1 MGHGE
6 AAWNLWEYKDE
17 QFWLTFNGNWQ
28 CIKNKRANQDPK
40 WKKKLLNRRGGKW
53 KTILILDLKKKELQT
68 KMDQHKWQNTIKK
81 LPGGSNGWTKKF
93 RMKNKHKIEQLFEK
107 QISTI
112 NLYIWQTQAYI
123 QRKVYRFSRVDRDFS
138 ESKNYFFW

>member
-1 MGHGE
+1 M
-6 AAWNLWEYKDE
+6 N
-17 QFWLTFNGNWQ
+17 
-28 CIKNKRANQDPK
+28 
-40 WKKKLLNRRGGKW
+40 
-53 KTILILDLKKKELQT
+53 
-68 KMDQHKWQNTIKK
+68 QHKWQNAIKK

-138 ESKNYFFW
+138 ENSFYFFW